1 MRFIH
6 FPAVLLLAIPTAS
19 WASNYIVPNTTL
31 SAQTANNTSAANSFQ
46 TQSNGNLG
54 ANNVSKVDVHTLLYS
69 GATTKVFAHLLLWFG
84 DSGHMNIGYSST
96 DPTQVQN
103 QVNDMVSRGING
115 VVIDWYG
122 PNNSIDQATQLVM
135 SAAEQHP
142 GFTFAIMIDAGA
154 VKQNMCSGCSAQQTL
169 IDLLQYV
176 EQKYFTSSAYFTID
190 GQPVVTNFNIDNSY
204 SIDWN
209 ALNASV
215 PIHPRFLFQDNGG
228 FTHTL
233 SDGSYSWV
241 MPQIPNYGMSY
252 LSSFYTAGMTY
263 PNLETVGA
271 AYKGFNDSL
280 ASWGTG
286 RVMNQQC
293 GQTWLQTFDEAN
305 SLYSSGNQLPYMQI
319 VTWNDYE
326 EATET
331 ESGIDNCFSLT
342 PSVSG
347 STLQWSISGNEDTVD
362 HYNAYIS
369 TDGLNLMT
377 LTQTA
382 PGDRSINLCSF
393 PIPAG
398 NYQLFV
404 QAVGKPSMANRM
416 PGPVNYSPTCLPAAT
431 GSSSSSAS
439 ASFTA
444 SPAAITISAGQSAKV
459 TVTASSQ
466 AAPNNAS
473 ISLSCDYLPA
483 NLYCSF
489 SPATMT
495 PGSGTATSTLTIRNG
510 STTAVNSSRRNGAP
524 IYAGWL
530 LSFGAVGFAFMGNR
544 QRRGKLLIALLAFGL
559 VGGIMLT
566 TSCGGGGGS
575 ASSSKNSP
583 SAIPNT
589 YTVSVL
595 GSSGSTQMST
605 SVVVNVQ

>member
-1 MRFIH
+1 MRRIH
-6 FPAVLLLAIPTAS
+6 FSAILLLAMPMS
-19 WASNYIVPNTTL
+19 GWASNYIVPNTTL

-46 TQSNGNLG
+46 SQSNGNLG

-69 GATTKVFAHLLLWFG
+69 GNSTKVFAHMMLWFG
-84 DSGHMNIGYSST
+84 DSSHMNVGYSST

-103 QVNDMVSRGING
+103 QIDDMVSRGING

-122 PNNSIDQATQLVM
+122 PNNSVDQATQLVM

-142 GFTFAIMIDAGA
+142 GFTFAIMIDEGA
-154 VKQNMCSGCSAQQTL
+154 VGQNMCSGCSAQQTL
-169 IDLLQYV
+169 TNLLQYV

-215 PIHPRFLFQDNGG
+215 STRPRFLFQDNNG

-241 MPQIPNYGMSY
+241 MPQLPNSALSY
-252 LSSFYTAGMTY
+252 LSSFYSTGMAH

-271 AYKGFNDSL
+271 TYKGFNDSL
-280 ASWGTG
+280 ASWGSG
-286 RVMNQQC
+286 RIMSQQC
-293 GQTWLQTFDEAN
+293 GQTWLQTFDQAN
-305 SLYSSGNQLPYMQI
+305 SVYSSGNQLPYMQI

-331 ESGIDNCFSLT
+331 ESGIDDCFSLT

-347 STLQWSISGNEDTVD
+347 STLQWSISGDENTVD

-369 TDGLNLMT
+369 TDGQNLMT
-377 LTQTA
+377 LAQTE
-382 PGDRSINLCSF
+382 PGNRSINLCSF

-398 NYQLFV
+398 NYQIFV
-404 QAVGKPSMANRM
+404 QSVGKPSMANRL
-416 PGPVNYSPTCLPAAT
+416 PGPVSYSPTCPASAS
-431 GSSSSSAS
+431 GSSGSSAS
-439 ASFTA
+439 TSFTA
-444 SPAAITISAGQSAKV
+444 SPTTISVPAGQSATV
-459 TVTASSQ
+459 TVTANSQ

-489 SPATMT
+489 SPATIT

-510 STTAVNSSRRNGAP
+510 STTAAENVRRRNGVP
-524 IYAGWL
+524 VYAGWL
-530 LSFGAVGFAFMGNR
+530 FSFGAVGFVFMGNR
-544 QRRGKLLIALLAFGL
+544 KNKARLLTALLAFGL
-559 VGGIMLT
+559 IGGTMLT
-566 TSCGGGGGS
+566 TSCGGGGSKSSAQSS
-575 ASSSKNSP
+575 AS
-583 SAIPNT
+583 ANT

-595 GSSGSTQMST
+595 GNLGATQLSTP
-605 SVVVNVQ
+605 VVVNVQ

>member
-1 MRFIH
+1 MRRIYFSGI
-6 FPAVLLLAIPTAS
+6 LLFAMAIAS
-19 WASNYIVPNTTL
+19 WASNYIVPTTTL
-31 SAQTANNTSAANSFQ
+31 SAQTANNTSAANGFQ
-46 TQSNGNLG
+46 SQSNGNLG

-69 GATTKVFAHLLLWFG
+69 GTTTKVFAHMLLWFG
-84 DSGHMNIGYSST
+84 DPGHMNIGYSST

-103 QVNDMVSRGING
+103 QINDMVSRGING

-122 PNNSIDQATQLVM
+122 PNNAIDQATQLVM

-154 VKQNMCSGCSAQQTL
+154 VKQTMCSGCSAQQTL
-169 IDLLQYV
+169 TNLLQYV

-190 GQPVVTNFNIDNSY
+190 GQPVVTNFNIDLSY

-215 PIHPRFLFQDNGG
+215 STHPRFLFQNNQG

-233 SDGSYSWV
+233 SDGSYAWV
-241 MPQIPNYGMSY
+241 MPQIPNYGIGY
-252 LSSFYTAGMTY
+252 LSSFYSTGMAY

-280 ASWGTG
+280 ASWGSG
-286 RVMNQQC
+286 RIMNQQC
-293 GQTWLQTFDEAN
+293 GQTWLQTFAEAN
-305 SLYSSGNQLPYMQI
+305 SLYNSGNQLPYMQL

-347 STLQWSISGNEDTVD
+347 STLQWNISGDENTVD

-369 TDGLNLMT
+369 SDGQSLMT
-377 LTQTA
+377 LTQTE
-382 PGDRSINLCSF
+382 PGNRSVNLCSF

-416 PGPVNYSPTCLPAAT
+416 PGPVTYSPTCLPAAT
-431 GSSSSSAS
+431 GTSSSPTST
-439 ASFTA
+439 SFTA
-444 SPAAITISAGQSAKV
+444 SPTSVTITPGQSAKI

-466 AAPNNAS
+466 AAPNNGT

-489 SPATMT
+489 SPATIT

-510 STTAVNSSRRNGAP
+510 TTTAANSSHQNGVP

-530 LSFGAVGFAFMGNR
+530 LSFGTVGFAFMGNR
-544 QRRGKLLIALLAFGL
+544 QNRRKLLLALLAFGL
-559 VGGIMLT
+559 IGGTMLT

-575 ASSSKNSP
+575 GSSSQNP
-583 SAIPNT
+583 SSANT

-595 GSSGSTQMST
+595 GSSGSTQMSAP
-605 SVVVNVQ
+605 VVVNVQ